1 MTVTTAIPSAP
12 AGVRILGGPVPGA
25 EGVLTSEAVA
35 FVAALVRAFAP
46 RRDELLARRQGV
58 QARLDAG
65 ERLDFLAETF
75 GARGGDWTGPSIP
88 ADLRDRRVEITG
100 PV

>member
-1 MTVTTAIPSAP
+1 MTATTSSPSVP
-12 AGVRILGGPVPGA
+12 AGVRILGGTVPGA
-25 EGVLTSEAVA
+25 EGVLTGEAVA

-46 RRDELLARRQGV
+46 RRDELMARRKTV

-65 ERLDFLAETF
+65 QRLDFLAETRAVREASF
-75 GARGGDWTGPSIP
+75 QGPSIP

-100 PV
+100 P